1 MVYFFS
7 TADTAYSGSPYGILA
22 NEQYRMAF
30 TFTIAFPCYTTDA
43 QGNRR
48 METKTMT
55 TVWTP
60 TLLIS
65 SESFPTPS
73 VSIPTI
79 VPQT

>member
-30 TFTIAFPCYTTDA
+30 TFTIACPCYTTDA

-65 SESFPTPS
+65 SESFPTLS
-73 VSIPTI
+73 VSIPTM

>member
-1 MVYFFS
+1 M
-7 TADTAYSGSPYGILA
+7 TKA
-22 NEQYRMAF
+22 EF
-30 TFTIAFPCYTTDA
+30 TFTIACPCYTTDA

-48 METKTMT
+48 LETKTMT

-65 SESFPTPS
+65 GESFPTPS